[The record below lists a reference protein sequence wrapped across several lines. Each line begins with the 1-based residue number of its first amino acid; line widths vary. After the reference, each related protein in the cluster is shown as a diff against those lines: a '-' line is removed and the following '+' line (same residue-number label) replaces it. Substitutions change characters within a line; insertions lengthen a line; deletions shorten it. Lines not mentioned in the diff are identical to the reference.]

1 MTTFLFILGIIL
13 FIMLIVVHELGH
25 AIVARRNGVVVKEF
39 GIFFPPR
46 LWKKKLKNGIT
57 LTINALPLGG
67 FVQMQ
72 GESDD
77 SKKKGDYGAASLW
90 AKTKILL
97 AGVATNWVVAIVL
110 LTILAWTGL
119 PQVLPNQFTIQ
130 SDTKVTQEKVVAAQV
145 VENSPAA
152 KAGIEDGDVITKI
165 AGENI
170 TSPQNLADITKANA
184 GEEVIITYVDDG
196 ETKEATA
203 ELRGEDAADGQ
214 LGVAPGQQIL
224 RQSTWSAPIVGVGLT
239 AQFTWLTLKGVAVA
253 LANLVEGVVKQFSF
267 SQDGRQQGDKALSEA
282 GSQVAGPV
290 GIVALLLGLA
300 EQGLGGVLFLIA
312 VISLSLALINA
323 LPIPALD
330 GGRLA
335 VTLIFHGLKK
345 RLTRE
350 LEEKI
355 NASGFIAL
363 IGLIILITIV
373 DINRLGG

>member
-77 SKKKGDYGAASLW
+77 SKKKGDYGAVSLW

-97 AGVATNWVVAIVL
+97 AGVAVNWVVAIIL

-130 SDTKVTQEKVVAAQV
+130 SDTTVSQQKVVAAQV
-145 VENSPAA
+145 LENSPAA
-152 KAGIEDGDVITKI
+152 KAGLENGDIITAI
-165 AGENI
+165 AGEEI
-170 TSPQNLADITKANA
+170 TNAQSLVDVTKANA
-184 GEEVIITYVDDG
+184 GEEVTITYVDNG
-196 ETKEATA
+196 ETKQTTA
-203 ELRGEDAADGQ
+203 QLRGSEADAQ
-214 LGVAPGQQIL
+214 LGVAPGQQVL
-224 RQSTWSAPIVGVGLT
+224 RQSTWSAPVVGVGVT
-239 AQFTWLTLKGVAVA
+239 AQFTWLTLKGVGTA
-253 LANLVEGVVKQFSF
+253 LANLVEGVIKQLSF
-267 SQDGRQQGDKALSEA
+267 SQEGRKQGSEALSQA

-290 GIVALLLGLA
+290 GIVALLLSLA
-300 EQGLGGVLFLIA
+300 EQGLGGVVFLIA
-312 VISLSLALINA
+312 VISLSLALINT

-355 NASGFIAL
+355 NATGFMAL